1 MQMTSL
7 SSVKDAGQINKGQ
20 MDVLKTLSIMQHHD
34 AVTGTHKEAV
44 GEDYERMMRSEVITT
59 MRKSNKKESA
69 FTLADEVIRQASF
82 NGLELESLEVCKS
95 EGTVYHCPDEDQV
108 KSTGDKSEYSV
119 IYYLYNP
126 NVEAID
132 SFNLRMSRS

>member
-1 MQMTSL
+1 
-7 SSVKDAGQINKGQ
+7 
-20 MDVLKTLSIMQHHD
+20 
-34 AVTGTHKEAV
+34 
-44 GEDYERMMRSEVITT
+44 MMRSEVTTT
-59 MRKSNKKESA
+59 MRKSSKKESA
-69 FTLADEVIRQASF
+69 FTLADEVIRQSSF
-82 NGLELESLEVCKS
+82 NGLELQSLEVCKS

-132 SFNLRMSRS
+132 SFNLRMSRSKSRNLVINEFQGDYLQSLSFDVMCKVALY